1 MADVLAAVPVWLED
15 TGKIAGA
22 VVALIGALYGIGRVI
37 RSSWRFV
44 KNVDETLTVTK
55 QTHHLVR
62 HHLGPNGS
70 TPPLHTRV
78 AGIERRM
85 VRLEAAHDIEDDEVD
100 GA

>member
-1 MADVLAAVPVWLED
+1 MGDALAAVPTWIID
-15 TGKIAGA
+15 TGIVAG
-22 VVALIGALYGIGRVI
+22 VLTGVIGALYAVGRLI

-55 QTHHLVR
+55 ETHHLVR
-62 HHLGPNGS
+62 HHLGPNGL

-85 VRLEAAHDIEDDEVD
+85 VRLEAAHDIEDDGD